1 MKPYEIITYIN
12 DKPVMN
18 VENFKKLIAVRGEL
32 RLSVKRWTRG
42 RVVKI
47 KIDIK
52 EKDDG
57 DKPTTQP
64 TTKPTT
70 QPTIQPKPAESKP
83 AG

>member
-1 MKPYEIITYIN
+1 MKPYEIITRIN

-18 VENFKKLIAVRGEL
+18 VEDFEKLIATGGEL

-52 EKDDG
+52 EKDNAP
-57 DKPTTQP
+57 KPTTQP
-64 TTKPTT
+64 TTQPATKPE
-70 QPTIQPKPAESKP
+70 PAEPTP
-83 AG
+83 AK